1 MRSDIIRIDNHG
13 RGFKECVDMTADY
26 ARAHNLSNKQRL
38 QLQILTNEMLSLT
51 SAIAGNLRAS
61 FFIENDEKAFKQII
75 TTKVALD
82 DDTRYA
88 LLKKAAAAGDNKPT
102 TFLGVLGN
110 AFEQAMTS
118 DSNNICYDLSS
129 AKNSSDQDGLEM
141 SIMLGIAD
149 DIKITINGMEVRMT
163 VYKQFSD

>member
-1 MRSDIIRIDNHG
+1 M
-13 RGFKECVDMTADY
+13 
-26 ARAHNLSNKQRL
+26 
-38 QLQILTNEMLSLT
+38 
-51 SAIAGNLRAS
+51 
-61 FFIENDEKAFKQII
+61 
-75 TTKVALD
+75 
-82 DDTRYA
+82 
-88 LLKKAAAAGDNKPT
+88 
-102 TFLGVLGN
+102 LGN